1 MGAGGDSTADLFVTP
16 DCTVSIRHHASE
28 PIENYKDLDGSEEGN
43 ARTTTAEDGQIDT
56 DVDKYDVDWSVQYGA
71 GNYEDIETR
80 TMINVHGLR
89 LILINDKENVFYP
102 ILYANIDRVGL
113 VLDNTVA
120 EADGPEPSKSC
131 LAGETELRAMV
142 SYYNNRIEVWE
153 PFLEAVTVN
162 LQVSKEAGEILVLAS
177 FKSPLKINVTEE
189 LGESLLQA
197 YVDLQ
202 KIQRQEELR
211 ALTQARLSERR
222 RMTQFEALSRR
233 NTHRLT

>member
-1 MGAGGDSTADLFVTP
+1 
-16 DCTVSIRHHASE
+16 
-28 PIENYKDLDGSEEGN
+28 
-43 ARTTTAEDGQIDT
+43 
-56 DVDKYDVDWSVQYGA
+56 
-71 GNYEDIETR
+71 
-80 TMINVHGLR
+80 MINVHGLR

-113 VLDNTVA
+113 VLDNAV
-120 EADGPEPSKSC
+120 EESDGAQAGKSRM
-131 LAGETELRAMV
+131 AGETELRAMV

-162 LQVSKEAGEILVLAS
+162 LQVSKDAGEILVLAG
-177 FKSPLKINVTEE
+177 FKSPLKINLTEE

-202 KIQRQEELR
+202 KIQKQEELR

-222 RMTQFEALSRR
+222 RMTQFEARR
-233 NTHRLT
+233 NTHRLTQSLFQRQTQENKLEDAAKELKVSVRESMAS